1 MGLLNLLQQGGSTLA
16 YGAGPTNPSFGNDIP
31 SVNQETILPDFNEDG
46 SSLTEY
52 DGTTPKIN
60 PLATKQS
67 TLHFDFKSGTEG
79 WSTRG
84 YQSPSGFT
92 TVKNYNAYADGVYN
106 FIPSPT
112 ALDLNDPE
120 TADPNY
126 KPVYTSAPGNKYE
139 DSDFI

>member
-1 MGLLNLLQQGGSTLA
+1 MGLLDLLQQGGSTLA
-16 YGAGPTNPSFGNDIP
+16 YGAGPNSPSFGNDISP
-31 SVNQETILPDFNEDG
+31 VDQTPILPEFTEDG
-46 SSLTEY
+46 STYSEY
-52 DGTTPKIN
+52 DGNTPDIN

-79 WSTRG
+79 WSVRG

-106 FIPSPT
+106 PIPAPT
-112 ALDLNDPE
+112 TLDLNDPDS
-120 TADPNY
+120 ADPSF
-126 KPVYTSAPGNKYE
+126 KPIYTSVAGTKYE

>member
-1 MGLLNLLQQGGSTLA
+1 MLTTQ
-16 YGAGPTNPSFGNDIP
+16 
-31 SVNQETILPDFNEDG
+31 G
-46 SSLTEY
+46 SSLSSNNGSDPTV
-52 DGTTPKIN
+52 N
-60 PLATKQS
+60 PLATKYS
-67 TLHFDFKSGTEG
+67 SLHYDYKTDTEG

-112 ALDLNDPE
+112 TLDLNDPE
-120 TADPNY
+120 TSDPNY
-126 KPVYTSAPGNKYE
+126 KPVYTSIPGNKYE